1 MAATFSRLDHLTEG
15 LTDPGKT
22 QADKIGLKAGCG
34 TVGFRREE
42 AEKGLRQYHCRTRF
56 QIFSAAPGVDKGF
69 PPGLLR
75 YANVYTCLTECE
87 KVCEK

>member
-42 AEKGLRQYHCRTRF
+42 AEKDFQQYHLRTGF
-56 QIFSAAPGVDKGF
+56 WIFFAVPAVDKG
-69 PPGLLR
+69 PPSSPLR
-75 YANVYTCLTECE
+75 YANGYTCLFECE
-87 KVCEK
+87 EVWEK